1 MTTSILQIKEVK
13 KGECVG
19 YGATYTAEEDIKIA
33 VLPIGYNNGI
43 GRRNA
48 GRYVVIN
55 GKKYFAVRLIDP
67 TSNLQQQQHQGNDKL
82 TDEYHF
88 LSSGFLRIFPSNGI
102 YI

>member
-1 MTTSILQIKEVK
+1 M
-13 KGECVG
+13 
-19 YGATYTAEEDIKIA
+19 IA
-33 VLPIGYNNGI
+33 FHF
-43 GRRNA
+43 
-48 GRYVVIN
+48 

-88 LSSGFLRIFPSNGI
+88 LSSSFLRIFPSNGI